1 MTTGAPTSEASFPQH
16 VAIIMDGNG
25 RWAQARGQARTF
37 GHKQGVETVRAIVKH
52 ASQIGLKHLTLYGFS
67 SENWSRPPQEVS
79 FLMGLLKSYFGARL
93 AELLAGNV
101 QVKVIGEHSAFS
113 DEIRELLEKAERE
126 SAGNDGLTLCIALSY
141 GGRGEIVRATQRALA
156 AGYDASGLTER
167 VIADHL
173 DLPDLPDPDLII
185 RTSGEQR
192 LSNFLIWQAAYAEF
206 YFTDVLWPDF
216 SGSDLDEAIAA
227 FRRRSRR
234 FGGLEAEDVERG
246 ASGPE
251 MQVVSA

>member
-113 DEIRELLEKAERE
+113 DEIRELLEKAEPDK
-126 SAGNDGLTLCIALSY
+126 ADVV
-141 GGRGEIVRATQRALA
+141 EIVSRIEKYIKCSANNEIQ
-156 AGYDASGLTER
+156 
-167 VIADHL
+167 
-173 DLPDLPDPDLII
+173 LPV
-185 RTSGEQR
+185 
-192 LSNFLIWQAAYAEF
+192 AEAMVT
-206 YFTDVLWPDF
+206 YK
-216 SGSDLDEAIAA
+216 EK
-227 FRRRSRR
+227 R
-234 FGGLEAEDVERG
+234 
-246 ASGPE
+246 
-251 MQVVSA
+251 